1 MYLGSTRSI
10 LSYKTNPASKI
21 ATAIDCLIPAR
32 LKVKLPIVRYNK
44 TANDFPSFSYREM
57 NVKTGRIIINE
68 TNIRYS
74 RGDRPNSF
82 RHKFRYENP
91 WSISL
96 RK

>member
-1 MYLGSTRSI
+1 MYLGSTLSI
-10 LSYKTNPASKI
+10 LSYKTNPVSKI

-44 TANDFPSFSYREM
+44 TANDFPSFRHREM

-68 TNIRYS
+68 TSIRYS
-74 RGDRPNSF
+74 RGDRPKSV
-82 RHKFRYENP
+82 RQTFRYEN
-91 WSISL
+91 SCTTLL